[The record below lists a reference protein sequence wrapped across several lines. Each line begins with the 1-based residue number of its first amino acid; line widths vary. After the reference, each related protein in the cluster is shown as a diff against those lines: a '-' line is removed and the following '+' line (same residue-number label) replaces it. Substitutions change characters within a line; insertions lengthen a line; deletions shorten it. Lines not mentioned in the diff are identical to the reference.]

1 MKSQTIARGYRLKAA
16 THKLIK
22 KVQDE
27 FNLSQD
33 KVILRA
39 VKLFYKSI
47 KSAEDPASKVINTG
61 EMNARENTKEIDT
74 KEIDTK
80 EIDTKEINT
89 QEINTQE
96 INTQQIN
103 TQQINTGN

>member
-1 MKSQTIARGYRLKAA
+1 MKSQTIARGYRLKAS

-22 KVQDE
+22 KVQEE

-47 KSAEDPASKVINTG
+47 RSAEDPGS
-61 EMNARENTKEIDT
+61 
-74 KEIDTK
+74 
-80 EIDTKEINT
+80 KEINT
-89 QEINTQE
+89 REINT
-96 INTQQIN
+96 INKS
-103 TQQINTGN
+103 